1 MFTDEIYPSAPLQ
14 LVACE
19 LRYPTALRATRD
31 ESAEALQQ
39 QLAST
44 FPILEIEDGTQLQL
58 GAGGGAL
65 RQQRSYRL
73 LSRGR
78 TESLTMRPTA
88 IVVETAD
95 YRGFKTFREMI
106 ARVLRTFDK
115 VIGFTGVERIGI
127 RYWDE
132 VRVPH
137 ALEGPQEWAKY
148 INSALLEPL
157 SLTGDAGV
165 SGFPIAVEALQ
176 GQIRYLVGEDTRV
189 TMHYGAQPEGRVVH
203 DSGPLRVRSVDASRP
218 YFLIDIDSYW
228 VAPDGFA
235 DYDYEEVLS
244 TLDDLHFPVRAIF
257 EASITDT
264 LRDEV
269 LRKEPQ

>member
-19 LRYPTALRATRD
+19 VRYPTALRATRD

-39 QLAST
+39 QLTST

-58 GAGGGAL
+58 GTGGGTL
-65 RQQRSYRL
+65 KQQRSYRL
-73 LSRGR
+73 LSRRR

-88 IVVETAD
+88 IVMETAD
-95 YRGFKTFREMI
+95 YRGFKSFRETI
-106 ARVLRTFDK
+106 ARVLHTFDK
-115 VIGFTGVERIGI
+115 VVGFPGIERIGI

-132 VRVPH
+132 VRVPDPIDR
-137 ALEGPQEWAKY
+137 PQEWAKY

-157 SLTGDAGV
+157 SVPRSADV
-165 SGFPIAVEALQ
+165 SGFPIVAEALQ
-176 GQIRYLVGEDTRV
+176 GQIRYLVGDDTRV
-189 TMHYGAQPEGRVVH
+189 TMHYGAQPEGRAVH
-203 DSGPLRVRSVDASRP
+203 DSGPLRVRDVDETRP

-228 VAPDGFA
+228 IAPEGFA
-235 DYDYEEVLS
+235 DYDHEEVL
-244 TLDDLHFPVRAIF
+244 TRLDDLHFPVRALF
-257 EASITDT
+257 EASITGT

-269 LRKEPQ
+269 LRKEQL